1 MPPRSWLF
9 VPGDSEKK
17 LGKAM
22 TTGAHAIIVD
32 LEDAVAQGAKP
43 QARVLAR
50 EWLSAHRQHVTENR
64 PVARWVR
71 INAIDTGMWRDDLA
85 VVMAGAPDGV
95 MLPKCEG
102 PEQIRMLAA
111 EIYELEQRN
120 RVANGAT
127 RILPLVS
134 ETARSALTIPAYVDA
149 PMPRLAGL
157 TWGAEDLS
165 AVLGASR
172 KRDTGG
178 AWTDAFRFIRAQCL
192 LTSHAKGVWAIDT
205 LHDDFRDEDGTRRA
219 AEAAK
224 ADGFTGMLAIH
235 PSQVQIIN
243 TAFAPTAAELSEAE
257 AIVALF
263 AASPHAGT
271 LQYNG
276 RMIDQPHLRMARQL
290 LGIG

>member
-22 TTGAHAIIVD
+22 STGAHAVIVD
-32 LEDAVAQGAKP
+32 LEDAVAPSSKG
-43 QARVLAR
+43 QARTMARDWLAI
-50 EWLSAHRQHVTENR
+50 HRQQVIESR
-64 PVARWVR
+64 PMARWVR
-71 INAIDTGMWRDDLA
+71 INAFDTGMWRDDLE

-102 PEQIRMLAA
+102 PEQVRQLSA

-120 RVANGAT
+120 GVAVGAT

-134 ETARSALTIPAYVDA
+134 ETARSGMTIPAYIDES
-149 PMPRLAGL
+149 MPRLGGL

-172 KRDTGG
+172 KRDASG

-192 LTSHAKGVWAIDT
+192 LAAHAKGVWAIDT
-205 LHDDFRDEDGTRRA
+205 LHDDFKDEDGTRRA
-219 AEAAK
+219 AESAR

-235 PSQVQIIN
+235 PAQVPIIN
-243 TAFAPTAAELSEAE
+243 AAFAPTEAELAEAQ

-263 AASPHAGT
+263 ASNPGAGT

-276 RMIDQPHLRMARQL
+276 RMIDQPHLKMAKLL
-290 LGIG
+290 LGLG